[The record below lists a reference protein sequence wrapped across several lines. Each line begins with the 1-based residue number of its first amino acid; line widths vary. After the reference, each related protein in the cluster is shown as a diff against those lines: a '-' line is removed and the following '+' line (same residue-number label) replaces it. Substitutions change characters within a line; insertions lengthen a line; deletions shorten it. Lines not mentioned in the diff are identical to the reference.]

1 MTVHAS
7 MVTCVFLSGCERL
20 GLTLGVER
28 EFRVPPMMAVET
40 DRALDLERVS
50 RVPPMMA
57 VGADRAVQKGV
68 TGLVDAA
75 GETIEERE
83 SVGVTGMAPG
93 ARGEQASAWISVVQI
108 AGGSA
113 WAVEAVSA
121 EGTRR

>member
-7 MVTCVFLSGCERL
+7 MVTCVFLSVCERL
-20 GLTLGVER
+20 GLTLGVEQK
-28 EFRVPPMMAVET
+28 FRVPPMMAVET

-68 TGLVDAA
+68 TGLVDSA

-83 SVGVTGMAPG
+83 SVGVAGMMPG
-93 ARGEQASAWISVVQI
+93 AREEQISA
-108 AGGSA
+108 
-113 WAVEAVSA
+113 
-121 EGTRR
+121 